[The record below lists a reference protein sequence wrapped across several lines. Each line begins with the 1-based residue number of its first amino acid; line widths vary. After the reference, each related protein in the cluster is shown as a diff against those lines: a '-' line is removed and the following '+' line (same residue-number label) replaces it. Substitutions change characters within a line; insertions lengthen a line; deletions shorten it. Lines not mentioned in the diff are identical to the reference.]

1 MRTFIHQAPFGVL
14 TIQKIIPHRYP
25 FLLVD
30 EVLELGEMSFRAAKN
45 LTVNEEFFVG
55 HFPGAPVYPGVL
67 QIETMAQAGA
77 VWVLNQPDQ
86 AGRIAYLMKVEEARF
101 RNPAVPGDRLEIIG
115 DVKSYKG
122 RTGTCDIRIE
132 VRGRE
137 ISSATI
143 LFAIPKESPA
153 GASA

>member
-1 MRTFIHQAPFGVL
+1 MRTFIHPAPFGVL

-30 EVLELGEMSFRAAKN
+30 EVLELGEAGFRALKN
-45 LTVNEEFFVG
+45 LTINEGVFAG

-77 VWVLNQPDQ
+77 VWVLNQPEQ

-101 RNPAVPGDRLEIIG
+101 RNPAVPGDCLEIIG
-115 DVKSYKG
+115 EVKSFKG
-122 RTGTCDIRIE
+122 RTGMCDVRIE
-132 VRGRE
+132 CRGKE
-137 ISSATI
+137 VSSATI
-143 LFAIPKESPA
+143 LFAIPKEGPA
-153 GASA
+153 GA